1 MEKRADL
8 QSDGP
13 AKAYAA
19 IVRFLERGREPAL
32 LEPGEMQFALRPD
45 CYTLDWRN
53 GRLTMQVWDERRNL
67 ARRIVGVG
75 EERAGK
81 LELTIERFGKQQGRI
96 YLLETGRGRAGVER
110 LSSRLVF
117 REQFRRSL
125 SRQFP
130 DWKIAELS
138 TDANLEESLSPS
150 YPRALLKRGT
160 TGIAAMA
167 APPEPG
173 AASASLTFA
182 LIWLDYL
189 RRRERRMT
197 IESLALF
204 LPESEA
210 RQACHRLPF
219 LDPKAARVQAY
230 VYSEQGYEEWI
241 DPHDYGNLDTRL
253 EPCATLPVPL
263 PPQVACWVERLRA
276 LPGVDATFR
285 ADGGVSLR
293 VHGLEFARA
302 NRGELLFGLEKRAA
316 ARDSNIAEVEQ
327 LAREI
332 ARLRSPSAA
341 DRENPLY
348 RQQPEA
354 WLEAEV
360 RARLE
365 RVDASLV
372 AGQVYGQV
380 PALSGGDRGIIDLL
394 AADHSGRLAVLELK
408 ASEDIHLPLQAL
420 DYWIRVVWH
429 LERGEFEEYGYFPG
443 RSMAQARPRLLL
455 VAPALC
461 FHPKTEAV
469 LRFFAPTIEV
479 ERIGLGAD
487 WRRGPKVMFRIRGAE
502 RPL

>member
-1 MEKRADL
+1 MEAAR
-8 QSDGP
+8 SGP
-13 AKAYAA
+13 AKAYDA

-45 CYTLDWRN
+45 CYKLDWRN
-53 GRLTMQVWDERRNL
+53 GRLTIQVWDERRNL
-67 ARRIVGVG
+67 ARRVVGVG
-75 EERAGK
+75 EERTGK

-96 YLLETGRGRAGVER
+96 YLVETGRGRARVER

-138 TDANLEESLSPS
+138 TDANLEDSLSPS
-150 YPRALLKRGT
+150 YPRALLKRGS
-160 TGIAAMA
+160 TGIAAMG

-173 AASASLTFA
+173 AAAACLTFA

-189 RRRERRMT
+189 RRREPRMT

-219 LDPKAARVQAY
+219 LDPKAVRSQAY

-241 DPHDYGNLDTRL
+241 DPRDYGNLDTRL
-253 EPCATLPVPL
+253 EPCATLSPTL
-263 PPQVACWVERLRA
+263 PQQVAEWVERLRA
-276 LPGVDATFR
+276 IPNVEVASR
-285 ADGGVSLR
+285 ADGATSLR

-302 NRGELLFGLEKRAA
+302 GRNGMLFGLDKKAKA
-316 ARDSNIAEVEQ
+316 TSSNMAEIER

-332 ARLRSPSAA
+332 GRLRSPSAA

-348 RQQPEA
+348 RRHPEA

-360 RARLE
+360 RTHLQQ
-365 RVDASLV
+365 VDASLLP
-372 AGQVYGQV
+372 GQVYGQV
-380 PALSGGDRGIIDLL
+380 PALSGCERGIIDLL
-394 AADHSGRLAVLELK
+394 AADQSGRLAVLELK

-420 DYWIRVVWH
+420 DYWVRVVWH
-429 LERGEFEEYGYFPG
+429 LERGEFGEYGYFPG
-443 RSMAQARPRLLL
+443 RTLARPWPRLLL
-455 VAPALC
+455 IAPALC
-461 FHPKTEAV
+461 FHPKTETI
-469 LRFFAPTIEV
+469 LRFFAPNIEV

-487 WRRGPKVMFRIRGAE
+487 WRNGPRVMFRIQGAA

>member
-1 MEKRADL
+1 MEAR
-8 QSDGP
+8 SRGSNGP
-13 AKAYAA
+13 ATAYAA
-19 IVRFLERGREPAL
+19 ILRFLERRREPAL
-32 LEPGEMQFALRPD
+32 LEPGEMQFPLRPG

-53 GRLTMQVWDERRNL
+53 GRLTIQVWDERRNL

-96 YLLETGRGRAGVER
+96 YLLETGEGRAGAER
-110 LSSRLVF
+110 LGSRLVF

-138 TDANLEESLSPS
+138 TEANLEESLSPS
-150 YPRALLKRGT
+150 YPRALLRRGS
-160 TGIAAMA
+160 TGIAALA

-173 AASASLTFA
+173 AAAACLTFA
-182 LIWLDYL
+182 LVWLDYL
-189 RRRERRMT
+189 RRREQRMT

-204 LPESEA
+204 LPDFEA
-210 RQACHRLPF
+210 RPACHRLPF

-241 DPHDYGNLDTRL
+241 DPRDYGNLDTRL
-253 EPCATLPVPL
+253 EPCSTMPHPL
-263 PPQVACWVERLRA
+263 PPQTAGWLERLRA
-276 LPGVDATFR
+276 LPNVDATLR
-285 ADGGVSLR
+285 PDGTSILKVR
-293 VHGLEFARA
+293 GLEFART
-302 NRGELLFGLEKRAA
+302 NRTELLFGLEKKAA
-316 ARDSNIAEVEQ
+316 ARESNVAEIEQ
-327 LAREI
+327 LAREL
-332 ARLRSPSAA
+332 ARLRSPSAP

-348 RQQPEA
+348 RRQPEA

-360 RARLE
+360 RAHLE
-365 RVDASLV
+365 EVDASLV
-372 AGQVYGQV
+372 PTPLYGQV
-380 PALSGGDRGIIDLL
+380 PALSGGDRGIMDLL
-394 AADHSGRLAVLELK
+394 AADREGRLAVIELK

-429 LERGEFEEYGYFPG
+429 LDRGEFGEYGYFPG
-443 RSMAQARPRLLL
+443 RTLVKKWPRLLL

-461 FHPKTEAV
+461 FHPKTEAI
-469 LRFFAPTIEV
+469 LRFFAPEIEV
-479 ERIGLGAD
+479 ERIGLSSD
-487 WRRGPKVMFRIRGAE
+487 WRRGPRVMFRIRGAD

>member
-1 MEKRADL
+1 MEKPAD
-8 QSDGP
+8 
-13 AKAYAA
+13 AAAAYAA

-45 CYTLDWRN
+45 SYTLDWRN
-53 GRLTMQVWDERRNL
+53 GRLTIQVWDERRNL

-96 YLLETGRGRAGVER
+96 YLLETKQGRSRIER
-110 LSSRLVF
+110 FGSRLVF

-138 TDANLEESLSPS
+138 TEANLEESLSPS
-150 YPRALLKRGT
+150 YPRALLKRGS

-167 APPEPG
+167 APAEPG
-173 AASASLTFA
+173 AAAACLTFA

-189 RRRERRMT
+189 RRRERRMS

-210 RQACHRLPF
+210 RPACHRLPF

-241 DPHDYGNLDTRL
+241 DPRDYGNLDTRL
-253 EPCATLPVPL
+253 EPCAALPQPL
-263 PPQVACWVERLRA
+263 PARVAGWVEHLRS
-276 LPGVDATFR
+276 LPGVDAIHR
-285 ADGGVSLR
+285 SDGALSLR
-293 VHGLEFARA
+293 VHGLEFART
-302 NRGELLFGLEKRAA
+302 NRAELLFGMEKKAA
-316 ARDSNIAEVEQ
+316 ATEANLAEIEQ

-332 ARLRSPSAA
+332 GRLRSPSAR

-354 WLEAEV
+354 WLEAGV
-360 RARLE
+360 RAHLE
-365 RVDASLV
+365 RVDASLEP
-372 AGQVYGQV
+372 GQVYGQV
-380 PALSGGDRGIIDLL
+380 PALSGGDRGVIDLL
-394 AADHSGRLAVLELK
+394 AAGRDGRLAVLELK

-429 LERGEFEEYGYFPG
+429 LERGEFSEYGYFPQ
-443 RSMAQARPRLLL
+443 RALVRKRPRLLL

-461 FHPKTEAV
+461 FHPKTETI

-487 WRRGPKVMFRIRGAE
+487 WRHLPKVMFRISGSE
-502 RPL
+502 RPCE